1 MGLEIRRRIRDNL
14 YGSVDISSLEDEVIA
29 HPFFQR
35 LRRIRQ
41 TAFLNLVFPG
51 ASHSR
56 FEHSL
61 GVMHLAGMA
70 WSKIKDNQLRIR
82 AVCGKYRNFSER
94 ERQRLPSE
102 PLEGYLSPSFSVM
115 DRLFSSSYVLQTLR
129 LAALLHD
136 VGHPPFSHSG
146 ERFLP
151 DGATVLSSN
160 PQIPPY
166 LATYLSSRSVTHQ
179 KRVSHE
185 VFTVLI
191 VDQILSD
198 IYLRKPDLALKVVA
212 QDLASLIIPQIP
224 PAPGSELA
232 ACGAQSLC
240 HELISGE
247 MDIDRMDYLRR
258 DARECGVAYGIF
270 DSDRILDSLAAY
282 ANVED
287 GRIHLA
293 LQYSGLPAFEDY
305 LRARQSMYLQ
315 LYFHKTSTACEAM
328 MQRLADQLKHWHIPA
343 NVMDYCQ
350 IDEYEIRSVFLKAGR
365 ETLPPSEQP
374 NFSALVH
381 DLLVNRRLWKM
392 IYEISADSKRHD
404 SMREE
409 LQTVLTGLHQVSI
422 TTELVSSHNVLS
434 KFRNRKTGQRSENYL
449 RLIKKDGRQ
458 FPRVEAI
465 EDYSSIIQE
474 TGVVFHRIYVRRDD
488 AGQAERVLR
497 EALDA

>member
-1 MGLEIRRRIRDNL
+1 
-14 YGSVDISSLEDEVIA
+14 
-29 HPFFQR
+29 
-35 LRRIRQ
+35 
-41 TAFLNLVFPG
+41 
-51 ASHSR
+51 
-56 FEHSL
+56 
-61 GVMHLAGMA
+61 
-70 WSKIKDNQLRIR
+70 
-82 AVCGKYRNFSER
+82 
-94 ERQRLPSE
+94 
-102 PLEGYLSPSFSVM
+102 
-115 DRLFSSSYVLQTLR
+115 
-129 LAALLHD
+129 
-136 VGHPPFSHSG
+136 
-146 ERFLP
+146 
-151 DGATVLSSN
+151 
-160 PQIPPY
+160 
-166 LATYLSSRSVTHQ
+166 
-179 KRVSHE
+179 
-185 VFTVLI
+185 
-191 VDQILSD
+191 
-198 IYLRKPDLALKVVA
+198 
-212 QDLASLIIPQIP
+212 
-224 PAPGSELA
+224 
-232 ACGAQSLC
+232 
-240 HELISGE
+240 
-247 MDIDRMDYLRR
+247 MDYLRR